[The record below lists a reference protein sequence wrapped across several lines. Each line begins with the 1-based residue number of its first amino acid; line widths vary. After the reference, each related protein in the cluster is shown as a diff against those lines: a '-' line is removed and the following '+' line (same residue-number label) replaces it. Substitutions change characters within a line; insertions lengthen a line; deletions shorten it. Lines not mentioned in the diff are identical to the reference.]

1 MGWAVNAAEG
11 RERGTEAILGNSAWA
26 TFIIMMDFDMLQL
39 GRMLEELHLQ
49 VGGKWV

>member
-1 MGWAVNAAEG
+1 MGWAANAAEG

-39 GRMLEELHLQ
+39 SRMLEELHLQ